1 MPEDKNRTA
10 IRSTAVNEIIAHKP
24 SFLIRHGN
32 LIFLLI
38 LLLILSAS
46 FLIRYP
52 DVVPATAR
60 LLPGNGTCY
69 AELFVPQDK
78 LTQVKTGQ
86 KVLLKIAAYPF
97 REYGMLEGRVDSIMP
112 GADSSGFTV
121 KVILTNGLNTN
132 YHKQLPYRDGLSAE
146 ADIITADM
154 RLSERLIQKMKKSF
168 SE

>member
-1 MPEDKNRTA
+1 MSEEKNRMS

-24 SFLIRHGN
+24 SFLIRYGN
-32 LIFLLI
+32 LIFLLV
-38 LLLILSAS
+38 LLLIISSS

-60 LLPGNGTCY
+60 MLSGNSGSY

-78 LTQVKTGQ
+78 FGKILPGQ
-86 KVLLKIAAYPF
+86 KVLLKLAAYPF
-97 REYGMLEGRVDSIMP
+97 REYGTIEGRVDSVIA

-121 KVILTNGLNTN
+121 KVSLVNGLTTN
-132 YHKQLPYRDGLSAE
+132 YRKQLTYRDGLAAE

-154 RLSERLIQKMKKSF
+154 RLSERLIKKIKSSF
-168 SE
+168 